1 MDADL
6 LKDRVYDTVGICMRS
21 DRPKFLGFLS
31 DEEAV
36 LVKGIVKTLSAQ
48 YEFFGGYDGAG
59 RVILGC
65 FPEWE
70 NVRHF
75 PITPITFEFRRQDT
89 LTHRDVLGSLMAL
102 GLKRETVGDI
112 LIEAGRAVVFVTCEN
127 ADFII
132 SQISKIGR
140 VGVTAEKG
148 FSEPLPK
155 TGTME
160 ESSVTVASNRLD
172 CVVAALIGVSR
183 NKAAEIIEQSLVSV
197 NSVVAEKTTLKV
209 NDGDIISVR
218 KKGKFKIESQGEK
231 TRKDRIILKFK
242 KYV

>member
-6 LKDRVYDTVGICMRS
+6 LKDRVYDTVGICRRS
-21 DRPKFLGFLS
+21 NRPKFLGFLS
-31 DEEAV
+31 EEEAV
-36 LVKGIVKTLSAQ
+36 LVKGTVKTLSTQ
-48 YEFFGGYDGAG
+48 YEFFGGYEGAG

-65 FPEWE
+65 FPEWDIE
-70 NVRHF
+70 KHF

-102 GLKRETVGDI
+102 GLRRETVGDI
-112 LIEAGRAVVFVTCEN
+112 LIEEGRAVAFVTSEN

-140 VGVTAEKG
+140 VGVTPQKG
-148 FSEPLPK
+148 FSEPLPQ
-155 TGTME
+155 TGTMAE
-160 ESSVTVASNRLD
+160 ASVTVASNRLD
-172 CVVAALIGVSR
+172 CVVAALIGASR

-197 NSVVAEKTTLKV
+197 NSVTVEKTTLKV

>member
-6 LKDRVYDTVGICMRS
+6 LKDRVYDTVGICRRA

-36 LVKGIVKTLSAQ
+36 LVKGTVKTLSTQ
-48 YEFFGGYDGAG
+48 YEFFGGYEGAG

-65 FPEWE
+65 FPEWDSE
-70 NVRHF
+70 KHF
-75 PITPITFEFRRQDT
+75 PITPITFKYRRQDT

-112 LIEAGRAVVFVTCEN
+112 LIEEGRAVVFVTEEN
-127 ADFII
+127 AEFIM

-140 VGVTAEKG
+140 VGVTSQEG
-148 FSEPLPK
+148 FSEPLPQA
-155 TGTME
+155 GAMVE
-160 ESSVTVASNRLD
+160 ASVTVASNRLD
-172 CVVAALIGVSR
+172 CVVAALIGASR

-197 NSVVAEKTTLKV
+197 NSVTVEKTTLKV
-209 NDGDIISVR
+209 SDGDIISVR